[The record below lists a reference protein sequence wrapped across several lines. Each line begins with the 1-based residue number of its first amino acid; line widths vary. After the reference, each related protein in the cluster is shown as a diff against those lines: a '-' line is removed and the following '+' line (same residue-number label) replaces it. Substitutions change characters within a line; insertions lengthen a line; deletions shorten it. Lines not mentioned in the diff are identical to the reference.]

1 MCPGLSEIENGQGT
15 NQKSRRQ
22 AAAEGVE
29 VRAERIE
36 GSAIGLRSARLDD
49 LLPLY
54 GERVM
59 REPAGQD
66 EYGSS
71 NPFDPDDL
79 PTLNAIG
86 PSMGSGND
94 FEKYAVA
101 VIIVFGAL
109 IIGGLMAASMT
120 FGHRN
125 GFLFAL
131 GGATSAWVSGNALLL
146 DRPRIYA
153 LFVGIA
159 ALLLIASTVTLIS

>member
-1 MCPGLSEIENGQGT
+1 M
-15 NQKSRRQ
+15 
-22 AAAEGVE
+22 
-29 VRAERIE
+29 
-36 GSAIGLRSARLDD
+36 
-49 LLPLY
+49 
-54 GERVM
+54 M

-66 EYGSS
+66 EYGST
-71 NPFDPDDL
+71 NPYDPDDL
-79 PTLNAIG
+79 PTLNVIG

-109 IIGGLMAASMT
+109 IIGGLMAAAMT

-131 GGATSAWVSGNALLL
+131 GGATAAWISGNALLL

-153 LFVGIA
+153 AFVVIA
-159 ALLLIASTVTLIS
+159 ALMLVGSTLTLVL

>member
-1 MCPGLSEIENGQGT
+1 MRPERVEDDGQH
-15 NQKSRRQ
+15 
-22 AAAEGVE
+22 
-29 VRAERIE
+29 IE
-36 GSAIGLRSARLDD
+36 GRAIGLHSASVDG
-49 LLPLY
+49 LLPVS

-59 REPAGQD
+59 RESIGQD
-66 EYGSS
+66 EYGSA

-79 PTLNAIG
+79 PNLNAIG
-86 PSMGSGND
+86 PAMGGGND

-131 GGATSAWVSGNALLL
+131 GGATSAWISGNALLL

-159 ALLLIASTVTLIS
+159 ALMLIASTITLIT